1 LSVRCLVDTNVL
13 VYLVDPRNPAK
24 SRAAAELLIALASAH
39 SAVTTPQN
47 AVEFYSVVT
56 RGRRGTRPLLSSP
69 EAVAWI
75 SDWLVQA
82 DLIELTGQTTREALR
97 AAYSYQ
103 MHIYD
108 AQMWAAAKVHAI
120 PILLTE
126 DVQSR
131 REIEGVRYVNP
142 FAPSFKPAQIG
153 L

>member
-1 LSVRCLVDTNVL
+1 MSVRCLVDTNVL
-13 VYLVDPRNPAK
+13 VYVVDPRNPAK
-24 SRAAAELLIALASAH
+24 SRAAAELLIALGAAN

-56 RGRRGTRPLLSSP
+56 RARRGTRPLLTSL
-69 EAVAWI
+69 EAVTWI
-75 SDWLVQA
+75 NDWLVQA
-82 DLIELTGQTTREALR
+82 DLVELTVETTREALR
-97 AAYSYQ
+97 AADSYQ

-120 PILLTE
+120 PVLLTE
-126 DVQSR
+126 DAQSR

-142 FAPSFKPAQIG
+142 FAPSFEPSQIG